1 MAVEISFPLSSPQIT
16 AAEKV
21 QSQLQ
26 NAGVNAQHLIAGDAA
41 KDRQMRTEIVNETAE
56 SENPNVDEEGRQGQ
70 EYEASENKREPDSEP
85 APGEGESSTFH
96 DDNDLQGRLINV
108 VV

>member
-1 MAVEISFPLSSPQIT
+1 MAAEITFPLSSPQIT

-26 NAGVNAQHLIAGDAA
+26 NAGVNAQHSIAGDAA
-41 KDRQMRTEIVNETAE
+41 KDRQMRSEVVNETAE
-56 SENPNVDEEGRQGQ
+56 TENPNVDEEGRQGQ
-70 EYEASENKREPDSEP
+70 EFEAGENKREPESESTP
-85 APGEGESSTFH
+85 DEGKSPTFH